1 MLFLNKELDQALD
14 IGRFP
19 LEVALGGVSGADVGL
34 EEKLAGVGEGPVFGE
49 GEFLLVGLDVCDD
62 AFEGFV
68 VADEFEG
75 GGGADAFDGVEVVA
89 AEEDA
94 EVDELGLLVFG
105 VSGGGG
111 WSYLFALH
119 L

>member
-1 MLFLNKELDQALD
+1 MLLLDEELDQALD
-14 IGRFP
+14 IGRLP
-19 LEVALGGVSGADVGL
+19 LEVALGGVSGADVGF
-34 EEKLAGVGEGPVFGE
+34 EEELAGVGEGPVFGE
-49 GEFLLVGLDVCDD
+49 GELLLVGLDVCDD

-68 VADEFEG
+68 VADELEG

-94 EVDELGLLVFG
+94 EIDELGLSVFG
-105 VSGGGG
+105 LGAGGG
-111 WSYLFALH
+111 WPYLLALH